1 MAPITNP
8 IGCDI
13 DFCFSRHEVPP
24 DQLLW
29 LLTTAETRAR
39 LKTQDFAQIWCAI
52 RWRDIVRISAMR
64 IEYHRQK
71 DDTKRAKPSC
81 NLQRRFGFMRGSL
94 DHAQSSSACEHGQ
107 IASKYITA
115 SVWCCLR
122 LSVVLHF
129 HRTTKDVSRMSLSNP
144 FLASIG
150 ILIFT
155 LAIYAFKTRNAAHYP
170 PGLPTLPLVGNQF
183 SLPTRKPWETYF
195 NWSKQLH
202 GDVISVWAL
211 GQLTVVIN
219 SKKAAKELLERRS
232 AIYSDRP
239 TPTMI
244 KLLGWD
250 FNLAWIPY
258 SEKWRV
264 RRRILHEN
272 FHAQAVLAYRPL
284 QKTKIRGFLKG
295 VWGDPGEFGRYIRI
309 TAGAI
314 AMSIAYGQGGGDPE
328 DDKFVR
334 AAEDALSMLSYSVFP
349 GATAVNVFP
358 FLRHLPGWLPGLG
371 FKPFAARC
379 TELTTNMKNAPWEF
393 VKQGMADGTAGPSM
407 ASTLINRMREGP
419 VGEDDEQAAKDACAI
434 TYVAGAD
441 TTVSAV
447 STAVLALLLNP
458 EVQRRAQ
465 SEIDKVVGRDRLPEF
480 EDRPATPYSEAVY
493 REVLRWILVAPLSV
507 PRAAFDDD
515 VYEGYFI
522 PKGTQIIANT
532 WSMLHNPEEYPD
544 PEAFKPERYL
554 TPDGQLTDDD
564 MKYAFGFGRRV
575 CSGLHLADSTVWMI
589 IVSFLSIFDIVPAKD
604 KDGNDIPA
612 EVDCSDGVVSH
623 PFPFQCVFKPR
634 DKAAEALLTR
644 LGDMD
649 SED

>member
-1 MAPITNP
+1 
-8 IGCDI
+8 
-13 DFCFSRHEVPP
+13 
-24 DQLLW
+24 
-29 LLTTAETRAR
+29 
-39 LKTQDFAQIWCAI
+39 
-52 RWRDIVRISAMR
+52 
-64 IEYHRQK
+64 
-71 DDTKRAKPSC
+71 
-81 NLQRRFGFMRGSL
+81 
-94 DHAQSSSACEHGQ
+94 
-107 IASKYITA
+107 
-115 SVWCCLR
+115 
-122 LSVVLHF
+122 
-129 HRTTKDVSRMSLSNP
+129 MSLSSP
-144 FLASIG
+144 FLTSIA

-155 LAIYAFKTRNAAHYP
+155 LTIYAFKSRNTTRYP
-170 PGLPTLPLVGNQF
+170 PGLPTLPFVGNQF
-183 SLPTRKPWETYF
+183 SLPTRKPWETYL
-195 NWSKQLH
+195 SH
-202 GDVISVWAL
+202 CGRSSDVISVWAL

-219 SKKAAKELLERRS
+219 SKTAAKELLERRS

-239 TPTMI
+239 TPIMI

-258 SEKWRV
+258 SDKWRV

-295 VWGDPGEFGRYIRI
+295 VWRDPEQFGCYIRI
-309 TAGAI
+309 AAGAI
-314 AMSIAYGQGGGDPE
+314 AMFIAYGQGGGDPE

-358 FLRHLPGWLPGLG
+358 FLRYLPGWLPGMG

-379 TELTTNMKNAPWEF
+379 TELTTNMKNAPWDF

-407 ASTLINRMREGP
+407 ASTLINRMQESP

-447 STAVLALLLNP
+447 SSAVLALLLNP
-458 EVQRRAQ
+458 KVQRCAQ
-465 SEIDKVVGRDRLPEF
+465 TEIDKVVGRDRLPEF
-480 EDRPATPYSEAVY
+480 EDRPAMPYSEAVY

-515 VYEGYFI
+515 TYEGYFI
-522 PKGTQIIANT
+522 PKGQRGLSFNSA
-532 WSMLHNPEEYPD
+532 MMHNPEEYPD

-554 TPDGQLTDDD
+554 TPDGRLTDDD
-564 MKYAFGFGRRV
+564 MKYAFGFGRRQVPRAPSQSIHIV

-589 IVSFLSIFDIVPAKD
+589 IVSFLSVFDIVPAKD
-604 KDGNDIPA
+604 KDGHDILA

-623 PFPFQCVFKPR
+623 PFPFQCVFRPR

-644 LGDMD
+644 LRDTD